1 MPGRARPRNVI
12 GPDQPPGSKRD
23 ISWPT
28 VNTKGT
34 QPAAVLL
41 LATALKLDISEPRHR
56 HEINQLLRTAWEQL
70 TPVLAGVGGTFTL
83 RLEQKA
89 EIEAVEDRKSTRLN
103 SSH

>member
-1 MPGRARPRNVI
+1 MR
-12 GPDQPPGSKRD
+12 
-23 ISWPT
+23 ISDWSSD
-28 VNTKGT
+28 VCSSDLKGT

-89 EIEAVEDRKSTRLN
+89 EIEAVDRAWQCRSEERRVGKECV
-103 SSH
+103 SSWRSRR